1 MKTLYIALVALAFL
15 TTGCQDKKESQNSTD
30 ISNIIIDNAHLLKD
44 DSKFIEYRA
53 YNSMLLSDFDIDFR
67 TITTTSDEDIDMFA
81 NREFNKLQQQS
92 RSKSAKAILL
102 VVNSKQD
109 KVRMEVSMA
118 LEPIYTDAFVS
129 YIQRVG
135 FVPYFRDNKI
145 SDGIYMATELIV
157 DRAFSHK
164 KEFVPPNLKKSIF
177 NKTTKQEATP
187 LPKMPNKSI
196 GAGAK
201 TKANIAKK
209 DPNAKKGANIASSS
223 SDSPKD
229 VLKKY
234 LKSLKE
240 HNTNPN
246 LDIYTKQTQRFFANH
261 TVTKINQDNEVKF
274 LVPCMDS
281 KVVKY
286 SPDSTH
292 AVVMNDPVRQRTCTP
307 HFFKKEQG
315 KWKLDIATMAQ
326 VLRFNV
332 PMQWHFDL
340 SNRLKGEAKY
350 YAFAFNGYKL
360 DTNGYLHI
368 PKKKKPDNL
377 RYGYEC
383 NGYFHPGDRREDMR
397 CTIRY
402 IYPGSP
408 ASIMLGLDFA
418 DKIYAV
424 GEGSSYKENAT
435 MQEFSNYLSSVPS
448 GGVVKYTV
456 EHYYLNGKETYKFDD
471 ILNPNVKI
479 KYEKREGIA
488 P

>member
-177 NKTTKQEATP
+177 NKTTK
-187 LPKMPNKSI
+187 LLN
-196 GAGAK
+196 
-201 TKANIAKK
+201 N
-209 DPNAKKGANIASSS
+209 N
-223 SDSPKD
+223 
-229 VLKKY
+229 
-234 LKSLKE
+234 
-240 HNTNPN
+240 
-246 LDIYTKQTQRFFANH
+246 
-261 TVTKINQDNEVKF
+261 
-274 LVPCMDS
+274 S
-281 KVVKY
+281 KNYK
-286 SPDSTH
+286 
-292 AVVMNDPVRQRTCTP
+292 NC
-307 HFFKKEQG
+307 E
-315 KWKLDIATMAQ
+315 I
-326 VLRFNV
+326 
-332 PMQWHFDL
+332 L
-340 SNRLKGEAKY
+340 SN
-350 YAFAFNGYKL
+350 KL
-360 DTNGYLHI
+360 
-368 PKKKKPDNL
+368 
-377 RYGYEC
+377 
-383 NGYFHPGDRREDMR
+383 F
-397 CTIRY
+397 
-402 IYPGSP
+402 
-408 ASIMLGLDFA
+408 
-418 DKIYAV
+418 
-424 GEGSSYKENAT
+424 
-435 MQEFSNYLSSVPS
+435 
-448 GGVVKYTV
+448 
-456 EHYYLNGKETYKFDD
+456 
-471 ILNPNVKI
+471 
-479 KYEKREGIA
+479 KRKQ
-488 P
+488 